1 MITPAVLQ
9 AASLCKAAPAVL
21 CHLHHLS
28 TCTEAV
34 AAAAAAAACKHA
46 PGAGDQSAISKHK
59 SWWWAAAAL
68 GAAAAAAGVPVA
80 LADSSK
86 QPVSSS
92 SITQAEEGDGVSA
105 GGKLLSLPMRQR
117 IFFKYEKRIRQVLF
131 LIMML
136 EAHALL
142 LC

>member
-1 MITPAVLQ
+1 MITPAILQ
-9 AASLCKAAPAVL
+9 AASLCRAAPAVL
-21 CHLHHLS
+21 CHLHRFS

-34 AAAAAAAACKHA
+34 AAAAAPACKHA
-46 PGAGDQSAISKHK
+46 PGAGDQSATSKHK

-68 GAAAAAAGVPVA
+68 GLAAAAAGVPVA

-117 IFFKYEKRIRQVLF
+117 IFFKYEKRIR
-131 LIMML
+131 
-136 EAHALL
+136 
-142 LC
+142 